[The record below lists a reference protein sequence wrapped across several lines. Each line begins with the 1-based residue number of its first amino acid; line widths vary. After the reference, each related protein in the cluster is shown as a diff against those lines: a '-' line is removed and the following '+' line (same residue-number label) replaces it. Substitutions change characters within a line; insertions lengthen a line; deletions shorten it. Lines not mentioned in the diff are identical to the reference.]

1 MAESGMVIALVLTG
15 SAADM
20 LVGLTTAAEVFA
32 RGVTVAAVS
41 DLEGGVEK
49 GGAAATRAPRARRL
63 MRFKRR
69 AILSSCRYE

>member
-1 MAESGMVIALVLTG
+1 
-15 SAADM
+15 
-20 LVGLTTAAEVFA
+20 
-32 RGVTVAAVS
+32 
-41 DLEGGVEK
+41 VEK